1 MGDLVGV
8 DARPDVGRSTRD
20 DGGTTTTEVVWADR
34 ADLKAMDL
42 VAGLW
47 DALHE
52 WGMLPR

>member
-1 MGDLVGV
+1 
-8 DARPDVGRSTRD
+8 
-20 DGGTTTTEVVWADR
+20 VVWADR